1 LGLGGYLDQVQFTL
15 GGELS
20 CPLDG
25 DDSQLLAGGVI
36 EETDSRDADLVVD
49 PELSEC
55 DRRGLLVDIKNWTAV
70 PLSRVRVLDLQGKPG
85 R

>member
-15 GGELS
+15 GCELPR
-20 CPLDG
+20 PLDG
-25 DDSQLLAGGVI
+25 DDSQLFACGVV
-36 EETDSRDADLVVD
+36 EQADGRDADLVVD

>member
-1 LGLGGYLDQVQFTL
+1 LGLGGHFDQVQFTL

-20 CPLDG
+20 RSLYG
-25 DDSQLLAGGVI
+25 HDSQLLAGGVV
-36 EETDSRDADLVVD
+36 EQADGRDANLVVD

>member
-1 LGLGGYLDQVQFTL
+1 LGLGGYLDQVQFAL
-15 GGELS
+15 AGKLS
-20 CPLDG
+20 CSLDG
-25 DDSQLLAGGVI
+25 DDSQLLARRVI
-36 EETDSRDADLVVD
+36 EQADARDADLVVD

-55 DRRGLLVDIKNWTAV
+55 DRRGLLVDTKNWTAV

>member
-1 LGLGGYLDQVQFTL
+1 LGLGSHLDQVQLAL

-20 CPLDG
+20 RSLDR
-25 DDSQLLAGGVI
+25 DNSQLLAGGVVKQA
-36 EETDSRDADLVVD
+36 DGWDADLVVD

>member
-1 LGLGGYLDQVQFTL
+1 LGLGGNLDQVQLTL
-15 GGELS
+15 RCELS
-20 CPLDG
+20 RPLDG
-25 DDSQLLAGGVI
+25 DDSQLLTGGVV
-36 EETDSRDADLVVD
+36 EQANGRDADLVVD

-70 PLSRVRVLDLQGKPG
+70 PLSRARVLDLQGKPG

>member
-1 LGLGGYLDQVQFTL
+1 LGLGSYLDQVQFTL
-15 GGELS
+15 RCELS
-20 CPLDG
+20 RPLDG
-25 DDSQLLAGGVI
+25 DDPQLLARGVVEQADGG
-36 EETDSRDADLVVD
+36 DADLVVD

-55 DRRGLLVDIKNWTAV
+55 DRRGLLMDIKNWTAV

>member
-1 LGLGGYLDQVQFTL
+1 LGLGGYLDQVQLTL
-15 GGELS
+15 RGELS
-20 CPLDG
+20 GSLDG
-25 DDSQLLAGGVI
+25 DDSQLFACGVV
-36 EETDSRDADLVVD
+36 EQADGRDTDLVVD

-70 PLSRVRVLDLQGKPG
+70 PLSRVRMLDLQGKPG

>member
-15 GGELS
+15 GGKLS
-20 CPLDG
+20 GSLDG
-25 DDSQLLAGGVI
+25 DDSQLLACGVVEQADGG
-36 EETDSRDADLVVD
+36 DADLVVD

-70 PLSRVRVLDLQGKPG
+70 PLSRVRMLDLQGKPG

>member
-1 LGLGGYLDQVQFTL
+1 LGLGGHFDQVQFTL
-15 GGELS
+15 SGELS
-20 CPLDG
+20 RSLDG
-25 DDSQLLAGGVI
+25 HDSQLFTSGVVKQA
-36 EETDSRDADLVVD
+36 DGRDADLVVD

>member
-1 LGLGGYLDQVQFTL
+1 LGLGGYLDQVEFAL
-15 GGELS
+15 GCELP
-20 CPLDG
+20 CLLNG
-25 DDSQLLAGGVI
+25 DDSQLFACGVV
-36 EETDSRDADLVVD
+36 EEADGRDADLVVN

-55 DRRGLLVDIKNWTAV
+55 DRRGLLVDTKNWTAV

>member
-1 LGLGGYLDQVQFTL
+1 LGLGGHLDQVQFAL
-15 GGELS
+15 GGKLS
-20 CPLDG
+20 CSLDG
-25 DDSQLLAGGVI
+25 DDPQLLARGVV
-36 EETDSRDADLVVD
+36 EQANGWDADLVID

-70 PLSRVRVLDLQGKPG
+70 PLSRARVLDLQGKPG

>member
-1 LGLGGYLDQVQFTL
+1 LGLGGYLDQVQLTL
-15 GGELS
+15 GCELPR
-20 CPLDG
+20 PLDG
-25 DDSQLLAGGVI
+25 DDSQLFACGVV
-36 EETDSRDADLVVD
+36 EQADRRDADLVVN

>member
-1 LGLGGYLDQVQFTL
+1 LGLGGHFDQVQLTL
-15 GGELS
+15 GGELPR
-20 CPLDG
+20 PLDG
-25 DDSQLLAGGVI
+25 DDSQLFASRVV
-36 EETDSRDADLVVD
+36 EEADGRDADLVVD

-70 PLSRVRVLDLQGKPG
+70 PLSRIRVLDLQGKPG

>member
-1 LGLGGYLDQVQFTL
+1 LGLGCHLDQVEFTL

-20 CPLDG
+20 RSFDG
-25 DDSQLLAGGVI
+25 HDSQLFAGGVVKQP
-36 EETDSRDADLVVD
+36 DRGDANLVVD

-70 PLSRVRVLDLQGKPG
+70 PLSRVLVLDLQGKPG

>member
-1 LGLGGYLDQVQFTL
+1 LGC
-15 GGELS
+15 ELS
-20 CPLDG
+20 CSLDG
-25 DDSQLLAGGVI
+25 HDPQLLAGGVV
-36 EETDSRDADLVVD
+36 EQADGWDADLVID

-70 PLSRVRVLDLQGKPG
+70 PLSRARVLDLQGKPG

>member
-1 LGLGGYLDQVQFTL
+1 LGLGGNLDQVQFTL

-20 CPLDG
+20 RSFDG
-25 DDSQLLAGGVI
+25 HDAQLFAGGVV
-36 EETDSRDADLVVD
+36 EQADGRDADLVVD